1 MTGAAA
7 DPLRLGVI
15 GLGRAFM
22 LMLPTLA
29 GHPLVRLV
37 AACDPRGE
45 ARRQFVQDFS
55 TAERAAQAYGDVEAL
70 CADESVEAIY
80 IASPHQFHVAHVALA
95 AAHGKHI
102 LVEKPMALTI
112 ADCEAMIAAAQAG
125 GVHLM
130 VGHSH
135 SYNLPYLHT
144 AALIRSGRFGQPR
157 MITATTY
164 TDFLYRPRRPEE
176 LDTAQ
181 GGGVV
186 FSQGAHQV
194 DVVRLLAG
202 GMARTVRAVTG
213 RFDPARPTEGAYQAF
228 LTFESGASAT
238 LSYSGYGRY
247 DSDEQMGWIGE
258 LGQRRDPES
267 YGAARRALAAV
278 GSPEE
283 EAALK
288 NGRAYG
294 LATISA
300 AAAPVAH
307 NHFGPVLVSCD
318 KADLRPL
325 AEGVMIYEDQRRWLA
340 PLPAPQV
347 PRAEV
352 IDELHAAARRNV
364 APLHSGEWGMATLE
378 VCLAILESARTG
390 REVELWHQLACMPA
404 SHADH
409 NV

>member
-1 MTGAAA
+1 MTGAE
-7 DPLRLGVI
+7 PLRLGVI

-22 LMLPTLA
+22 LMLPTLSR
-29 GHPLVRLV
+29 HPLVRLV
-37 AACDPRGE
+37 AASDPREE
-45 ARRQFVQDFS
+45 ARRQFAQDFS
-55 TAERAAQAYGDVEAL
+55 TPDQVASTYKDIEAL
-70 CADESVEAIY
+70 CADGSVEAIY
-80 IASPHQFHVAHVALA
+80 IASPHQFHVAHVRLA

-102 LVEKPMALTI
+102 LVEKPMALTL
-112 ADCEAMIAAAQAG
+112 ADCEAMIAAAREG
-125 GVHLM
+125 GVHLT

-135 SYNLPYLHT
+135 SYDLPYLHA
-144 AALIRSGRFGQPR
+144 AALIRSGRFGAPR
-157 MITATTY
+157 MITAANH

-228 LTFESGASAT
+228 LTFDAGASAM

-267 YGAARRALAAV
+267 YGAARRALAAIA
-278 GSPEE
+278 SPEA

-294 LATISA
+294 LATASA

-307 NHFGPVLVSCD
+307 NHFGPVLVCCD
-318 KADLRPL
+318 GADLRPL
-325 AEGVMIYEDQRRWLA
+325 ADGVMIYEDERRWLA

-352 IDELHAAARRNV
+352 IDELHAAVRRNI
-364 APLHSGEWGMATLE
+364 APLHSGAWGMATLE

-390 REVELWHQLACMPA
+390 REVALRHQVAPGIG
-404 SHADH
+404 
-409 NV
+409 

>member
-1 MTGAAA
+1 MTNGIER
-7 DPLRLGVI
+7 PLRLGVV

-29 GHPLVRLV
+29 RHPLVRLV
-37 AACDPRGE
+37 AASDPREE
-45 ARRQFVQDFS
+45 ARRQFETDFS
-55 TAERAAQAYGDVEAL
+55 TSEEAAKTYGSVETLCADATVEAL
-70 CADESVEAIY
+70 Y
-80 IASPHQFHVAHVALA
+80 IASPHQFHVAHVRLA
-95 AAHGKHI
+95 ASHGKHI
-102 LVEKPMALTI
+102 LVEKPMALTL
-112 ADCEAMIAAAQAG
+112 ADCEAMIAAAREG

-135 SYNLPYLHT
+135 SYDLPYLRA
-144 AALIRSGRFGQPR
+144 AALIRSGRFGAPR
-157 MITATTY
+157 MITATNY

-228 LTFESGASAT
+228 LTFENGASAT
-238 LSYSGYGRY
+238 LTYSGYGRY

-258 LGQRRDPES
+258 LGQRRDPEG
-267 YGAARRALAAV
+267 YGAARRALAAIAT
-278 GSPEE
+278 PEE

-288 NGRAYG
+288 NTRAYG
-294 LATISA
+294 LAKVA
-300 AAAPVAH
+300 AAAMPAAH

-318 KADLRPL
+318 RADLRPL
-325 AEGVMIYEDQRRWLA
+325 ADGVMIYENERRWLD

-352 IDELHAAARRNV
+352 IDELHAAVRRNV
-364 APLHSGEWGMATLE
+364 APLHCGAWGMATLE
-378 VCLAILESARTG
+378 VCLAILDSAHTG
-390 REVELWHQLACMPA
+390 REVELRHQVA
-404 SHADH
+404 ADIG
-409 NV
+409 